1 MAEVARP
8 LNWTAVGLSA
18 AAPPEASFK
27 ALVDAHEMVVWRGR
41 DQQIRVWENRCP
53 HRGMRLSY
61 GFVRGDR
68 LTCSYHGWTYDGEGA
83 CVMIPANPEIP
94 PPKNTRTRKYACVE
108 HAGMIWAASEPI
120 EVDAPNFSGE
130 WVGCRSIAISR
141 SPDDVNTY
149 LGSGDLSLSLP
160 DETEEVRPVSYSLSL
175 NGNGTYL
182 IQLGE
187 SRLFEAVLCAIQW
200 VSDDQT
206 FLHISVLALL
216 LPKDPAGGCGDA
228 LKQISD
234 WAKDTRALIES
245 SEILQSAA

>member
-1 MAEVARP
+1 MAEVA
-8 LNWTAVGLSA
+8 LLSNWAAVGLSA

-27 ALVDAHEMVVWRGR
+27 ALVDDHEMVVWRGR

-83 CVMIPANPEIP
+83 CVMIPAHPEIP
-94 PPKNTRTRKYACVE
+94 PPKNTRTRTYACVE
-108 HAGMIWAASEPI
+108 HAGMIWAASELI

-160 DETEEVRPVSYSLSL
+160 DQTEEVRPVSYSLSL

-187 SRLFEAVLCAIQW
+187 SRLFEAVLCAIQR

-206 FLHISVLALL
+206 FLHIS
-216 LPKDPAGGCGDA
+216 
-228 LKQISD
+228 
-234 WAKDTRALIES
+234 
-245 SEILQSAA
+245 